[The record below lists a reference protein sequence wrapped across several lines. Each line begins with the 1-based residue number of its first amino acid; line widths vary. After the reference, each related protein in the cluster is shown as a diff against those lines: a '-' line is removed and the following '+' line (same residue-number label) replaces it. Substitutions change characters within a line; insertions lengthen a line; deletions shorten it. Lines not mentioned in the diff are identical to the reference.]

1 MKTHEQI
8 NTELDH
14 CKKLLKRFK
23 LLREKEER
31 ILGLPSQYNNSINRL
46 NTQISTLK
54 WILK

>member
-1 MKTHEQI
+1 MKTPEQI
-8 NTELDH
+8 NAELNQ
-14 CKKLLKRFK
+14 CKKLLKKFK
-23 LLREKEER
+23 LLKEKEER

>member
-1 MKTHEQI
+1 MKTIEQI
-8 NTELDH
+8 NNELNQ
-14 CKKLLKRFK
+14 CKKLLKKFK